1 MHALANIVGEPTD
14 GKNVS
19 GAVKGERVLLVKAFA
34 DKDFLF
40 DGMKA
45 CVVGLKR
52 VNGDWMDSGH
62 VN

>member
-52 VNGDWMDSGH
+52 VNGD
-62 VN
+62 